1 MRKYEIIE
9 NYFDDIDTEEKAY
22 WLGFLYADG
31 YNIETKH
38 EVKLRLH
45 IKDEEILIKFRNIL
59 FPNKDNPLYYGEFS
73 NGKSKWCE
81 LDISNKHISDSLSE
95 KGCVQ
100 AKTFKL
106 SFPDFLNENL
116 YNHFI
121 RGLFDGD
128 GCICCSTLK
137 TGEHKTMFS
146 ITGYRPFMSQINEII
161 SNSCGLNKNKLIK
174 YKGKDERIATL
185 AFSGCRQCIKIREYL
200 YKDATIYLQRKYLI
214 FFKLGTNEWRTY
226 ENLKVNLD
234 DKVIK
239 IKRKYT
245 NNTKTKIKNESL
257 ICKNCNKELNYK
269 NKIYKIDDEIYC
281 NKCYIQKFY
290 ESKRVKENNIE
301 IINDNISILHIKNK
315 EVLFDTKN
323 IELINKYKWYIE
335 HNRVVSRTRYPKKC
349 IYLNRII
356 VNAQEGQSVKFID
369 GNPLNCTESN
379 LEKRNHR

>member
-1 MRKYEIIE
+1 MKKYEIKE
-9 NYFDDIDTEEKAY
+9 NYFDVIDTEDKAY

-31 YNIETKH
+31 YNFEKKH

-45 IKDEEILIKFRNIL
+45 IKDEEILIKFRNVL
-59 FPNKDNPLYYGEFS
+59 FPNKDRPLYYGES
-73 NGKSKWCE
+73 KNGKTKWCE
-81 LDISNKHISDSLSE
+81 LNISNKHISDSLSE

-106 SFPDFLNENL
+106 SFPDFLKKDL

-128 GCICCSTLK
+128 GSICCSTLK

-146 ITGYRPFMSQINEII
+146 IIGYRSFISQINEII
-161 SNSCGLNKNKLIK
+161 SNSCGLNKNKLID

-185 AFSGCRQCIKIREYL
+185 AFTGCRQCIKIRDYL
-200 YKDATIYLQRKYLI
+200 YKDATIYLQRKYLA

-226 ENLKVNLD
+226 ENLRVNLD
-234 DKVIK
+234 NKIIK
-239 IKRKYT
+239 IKQKDVK
-245 NNTKTKIKNESL
+245 NTKIKIKNKSL

-269 NKIYKIDDEIYC
+269 NKIYKIGNEIYC
-281 NKCYIQKFY
+281 NKCYMQNFY
-290 ESKRVKENNIE
+290 ESKRIKENNIE
-301 IINDNISILHIKNK
+301 IVNENISILHIKDK
-315 EVLFDTKN
+315 EILFDTKN
-323 IELINKYKWYIE
+323 IELVNKYKWYIE
-335 HNRVVSRTRYPKKC
+335 HNRVVSRTRHPKKC

-369 GNPLNCTESN
+369 ENPLNCTESN